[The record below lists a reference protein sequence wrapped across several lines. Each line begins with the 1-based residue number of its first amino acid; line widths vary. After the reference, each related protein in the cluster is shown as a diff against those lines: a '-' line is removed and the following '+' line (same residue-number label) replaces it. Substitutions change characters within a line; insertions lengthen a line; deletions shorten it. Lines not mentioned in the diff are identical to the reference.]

1 MTINMKKLY
10 TDYLAK
16 LEEALLSDNFETIDY
31 ILEYM
36 YSSWKSEEILE
47 ELDDILHETTLYSEL
62 KEQEYK
68 EQALELISEYK

>member
-36 YSSWKSEEILE
+36 YSS
-47 ELDDILHETTLYSEL
+47 
-62 KEQEYK
+62 
-68 EQALELISEYK
+68 